1 MALSNLFDS
10 LSRAGGDLC
19 SLSVETYT
27 GKITA
32 EIKGA
37 DGKGIIDWDKLVNE
51 AQKDADGVVHLK
63 LASKFNIDGDATLF
77 IAEGEIPSDLR
88 AAHDSAVEAGQT
100 VRGDLMDLLGESI
113 KKLV

>member
-1 MALSNLFDS
+1 MALSDIFNS
-10 LSRAGGDLC
+10 LSSAVGDLC

-27 GKITA
+27 GKITS

-37 DGKGIIDWDKLVNE
+37 DGKGVIDWDKLVNE
-51 AQKDADGVVHLK
+51 AKKDAGGVVHLK

-77 IAEGEIPSDLR
+77 IAEGEIPPDLR

-100 VRGDLMDLLGESI
+100 VRADLMDLLGDSI
-113 KKLV
+113 KNLV